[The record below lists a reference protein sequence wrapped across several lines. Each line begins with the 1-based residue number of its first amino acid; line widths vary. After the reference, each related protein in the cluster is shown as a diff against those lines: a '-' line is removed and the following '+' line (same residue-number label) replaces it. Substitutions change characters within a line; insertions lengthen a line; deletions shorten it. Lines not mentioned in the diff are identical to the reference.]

1 MTWQEFSKQLLP
13 LGEPPTRERW
23 QAAVD
28 HAVSLLPQVDEAD
41 RGIAEDI
48 IGDTLGETGVFLGYV
63 TPEAAP

>member
-28 HAVSLLPQVDEAD
+28 HAVSLLPQVDETD
-41 RGIAEDI
+41 RGIAERPLRSEAR
-48 IGDTLGETGVFLGYV
+48 LGPDAQHPLPPSTV
-63 TPEAAP
+63 